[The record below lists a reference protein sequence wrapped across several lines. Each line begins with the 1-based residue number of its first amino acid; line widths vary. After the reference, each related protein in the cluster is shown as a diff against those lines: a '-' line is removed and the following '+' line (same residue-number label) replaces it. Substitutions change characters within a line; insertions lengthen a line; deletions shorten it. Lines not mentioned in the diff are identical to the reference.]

1 MFDLQNI
8 NSSML
13 ITKILS
19 TCYTTLN
26 YTIKEY
32 RPSELYASQ
41 WLGLIMNQALA
52 TRDYNDIQAGRTLT
66 ELIDNNKRILESR
79 IEPDTIKKFIE
90 FLSIKDKDP
99 KFVEILRAIV
109 ICNGD
114 PMIKNQ
120 KELSKLLLNN
130 TKVKTELIFLLKK
143 NMHSGEML
151 VNPKD
156 IKYDG
161 WVSLTAFGS
170 MSHSLDNG
178 KLYKYFM
185 EMTELLSGL
194 CMDKAYIAIE
204 ELKDVYTYEYCSE
217 IFLNEVYDK
226 KLRKAFCNLLTNL
239 WINIAP
245 FKNMNIPEYIQ
256 IWNDLDKEPQI
267 CHSAEDT
274 TNFIKLKDYL
284 TKYLLCAFEHEP
296 AGDDGDNS
304 EAHDLSLSIL
314 ELCDK
319 MLQLGYFKTLD
330 ELNIMIRCMKK
341 VSFDI
346 FGYEKKLMA
355 RADGFALN
363 KEELENE
370 AETLNE
376 CKIRV
381 CQIFKYIIAIQT
393 DYQMKVF

>member
-1 MFDLQNI
+1 
-8 NSSML
+8 
-13 ITKILS
+13 
-19 TCYTTLN
+19 
-26 YTIKEY
+26 
-32 RPSELYASQ
+32 LYASQ

-284 TKYLLCAFEHEP
+284 TKYLMCAFEHEP